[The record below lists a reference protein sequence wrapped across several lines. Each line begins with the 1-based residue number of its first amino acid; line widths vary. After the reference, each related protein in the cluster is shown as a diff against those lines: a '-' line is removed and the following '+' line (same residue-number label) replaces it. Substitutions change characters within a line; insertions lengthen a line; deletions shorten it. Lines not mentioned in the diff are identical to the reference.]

1 MPNREELA
9 RRPDGTFPP
18 GSNGGVHRGPDLKPR
33 NVVQAVIMKAFIDD
47 GVVVTGNGTG
57 KKASWRQRKKQRHAM
72 VHNAARAVQRIFEDA
87 AAGDQ
92 AAYGPS
98 IRALGLMH
106 EVLQP
111 GKGESTVGGP
121 IMHRFARAPQ
131 AMAPQTLAPPAEPSP
146 ADEPGS
152 VVDREGRV
160 YVDGDR

>member
-1 MPNREELA
+1 VNDLERLRA
-9 RRPDGTFPP
+9 KLDQVLSLLGQP

-33 NVVQAVIMKAFIDD
+33 NVIQAVIMKAFIDD
-47 GVVVTGNGTG
+47 GVVVTGDGTG
-57 KKASWRQRKKQRHAM
+57 KKVHWRKKKKVRHAM

-121 IMHRFARAPQ
+121 IMPRFARAPQ
-131 AMAPQTLAPPAEPSP
+131 AMAPPAEPSP